1 MNYIEMF
8 PSASREKARFIA
20 MAAAILEQVMDLI
33 DVTSEINEAFSVNG
47 AVGVQLDILG
57 EFFSVPRQYG
67 WSDLTYR
74 EYIDRKL
81 SIWRWNGTNEMVSV
95 VLTNQEGKKMIDNG
109 DGTVSIVSGGVYP
122 IPAGVGTVTL

>member
-20 MAAAILEQVMDLI
+20 MAAAILQQVMDLI
-33 DVTSEINEAFSVNG
+33 DVTSEINEAFSVSG

-95 VLTNQEGKKMIDNG
+95 VLANQEGKKMIDNG